1 MSNLNIG
8 IIGNCGIAALIDNKA
23 SIVWCCLPRFDK
35 DPVFHSLLGSPKEAP
50 GEGTFS
56 VTLDDFV
63 SSEQSYVPNT
73 AVLKTTLHGRS
84 GSVQVIDFVPRFY
97 WRDRAFRPQMIV
109 RRIIPTGGSPRIRI
123 RVKPRFEYG
132 NIAPAM
138 TFGRF

>member
-35 DPVFHSLLGSPKEAP
+35 DAVFHSLLGSPKEAP

-63 SSEQSYVPNT
+63 YEQTPMDAIYDRVLTYVAPPAPTATSTEGVVSENDVAQGNEEAQS
-73 AVLKTTLHGRS
+73 
-84 GSVQVIDFVPRFY
+84 
-97 WRDRAFRPQMIV
+97 
-109 RRIIPTGGSPRIRI
+109 
-123 RVKPRFEYG
+123 
-132 NIAPAM
+132 
-138 TFGRF
+138 